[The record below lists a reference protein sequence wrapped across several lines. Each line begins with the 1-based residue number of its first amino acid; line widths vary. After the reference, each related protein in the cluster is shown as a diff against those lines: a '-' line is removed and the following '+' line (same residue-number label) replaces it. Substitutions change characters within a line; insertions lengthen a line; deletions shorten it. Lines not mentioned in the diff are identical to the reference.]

1 MRFSKTS
8 RDFKVQKIASTTRRL
23 LCSGSADSSISYSR
37 SLSLRSDR
45 LKEATS
51 HSGAPLDTTTEE
63 RLIRPARNVSGSLRL
78 PGDKSISHR
87 YAMLGAF
94 AEGTSRFTNFSTGA
108 DCASTLACMEALG
121 AAVNRIGN
129 EAVEITGVAGRVTP
143 SGSPLDRGNCGST
156 MRMISGLLSPQQGS
170 FTLIGDA
177 SLSRRPMERIRKP
190 LEAMGAKLTLT
201 DGHAPLT
208 IEGTSLKPIDYT
220 TPVPSAQVKTCV
232 LLAGL
237 QTAGTTTVR
246 EAVRTRDH
254 SELALRAFGATLTR
268 TLDSVSIPGPQSL
281 HAISAAVPGDISSAA
296 FFLCAAALFPGS
308 GLVLDSLGLN
318 PTRATLLDVLTAL
331 GAHIAVLNLE
341 EQNAE
346 LVGTVQVTAP
356 PEGLG
361 STTISGA
368 LAAQLI
374 DELPALAA
382 IGPFTSGGIR
392 IRDAR
397 ELRVKESDRIALV
410 VRNLRAMGAEVEE
423 FEDGLDVPGGQTLHG
438 ATIDSGGDHRIAMA
452 FSVAALRAEG
462 DTLIQGAE
470 SAAISFPEFFDLL
483 DLVAER

>member
-1 MRFSKTS
+1 LH
-8 RDFKVQKIASTTRRL
+8 IA
-23 LCSGSADSSISYSR
+23 A
-37 SLSLRSDR
+37 
-45 LKEATS
+45 
-51 HSGAPLDTTTEE
+51 HE
-63 RLIRPARNVSGSLRL
+63 RIIRPARNVFGSLRL

-87 YAMLGAF
+87 YAMLGGF

-121 AAVNRIGN
+121 AKVNRISEN
-129 EAVEITGVAGRVTP
+129 SVEITGVGGRVTP
-143 SGSPLDRGNCGST
+143 ANHPLDCGNSGST
-156 MRMISGLLSPQQGS
+156 MRMISGLLAPQEGS

-177 SLSRRPMERIRKP
+177 SLSRRPMERVRKP
-190 LEAMGAKLTLT
+190 LEAMGARLTLT
-201 DGHAPLT
+201 DGHAPLA
-208 IEGTSLKPIDYT
+208 IVGGTLRPIDFT

-237 QTAGTTTVR
+237 QTDGTTTVR
-246 EAVRTRDH
+246 ESVRTRDH
-254 SELALRAFGATLTR
+254 SELALRAFGAKFTR
-268 TLDSVSIPGPQSL
+268 TVDSVSIAGPQAL
-281 HAISAAVPGDISSAA
+281 HSIDGDVPGDISSAA

-331 GAHIAVLNLE
+331 GAHISVLNIE
-341 EQNAE
+341 EKNAE
-346 LVGTVQVTAP
+346 LVGTVQVSAP
-356 PEGLG
+356 VEGLG
-361 STTISGA
+361 STEVSGP

-374 DELPALAA
+374 DELPVLAA
-382 IGPFTSGGIR
+382 IAPYTSGGIR
-392 IRDAR
+392 IRDAG

-410 VRNLRAMGAEVEE
+410 VKNLRAMGGEVAE
-423 FEDGLDVPGGQTLHG
+423 FEDGVDVPGGQTLHG

-462 DTLIQGAE
+462 ETLIQGAE

>member
-1 MRFSKTS
+1 MHTS
-8 RDFKVQKIASTTRRL
+8 TQ
-23 LCSGSADSSISYSR
+23 
-37 SLSLRSDR
+37 
-45 LKEATS
+45 
-51 HSGAPLDTTTEE
+51 E
-63 RLIRPARNVSGSLRL
+63 RLIRPARNIMGSLRL

-87 YAMLGAF
+87 YGMLAAF

-108 DCASTLACMEALG
+108 DCASTLRCMEALG
-121 AAVNRIGN
+121 AKVNRLDDG
-129 EAVEITGVAGRVTP
+129 AVEVTGVAGRVTP
-143 SGSPLDRGNCGST
+143 SADPLDCGNSGST
-156 MRMISGLLSPQQGS
+156 MRMISGLLAPQEGR
-170 FTLIGDA
+170 FTLIGDE

-190 LEAMGAKLTLT
+190 LTGMGAKIALTE
-201 DGHAPLT
+201 GHAPVT
-208 IEGTSLKPIDYT
+208 IDGVRLQAIGYT

-237 QTAGTTTVR
+237 QTEGTTTVR

-254 SELALRAFGATLTR
+254 SELALRAFGAELTR
-268 TLDSVSIPGPQSL
+268 TIDSISIHGPQKL
-281 HAISAAVPGDISSAA
+281 HAIDAAVPGDMSSAA
-296 FFLCAAALFPGS
+296 FFMCAASLFPGS

-318 PTRATLLDVLTAL
+318 PTRAALLDVLTAL
-331 GAHIAVLNLE
+331 GVNIAVLNLE
-341 EQNAE
+341 EKNSE
-346 LVGTVQVTAP
+346 LVGSVQISAL
-356 PEGLG
+356 PEGLR

-374 DELPALAA
+374 DELPVLAA
-382 IGPFTSGGIR
+382 IGPYTSGGIR
-392 IRDAR
+392 IRDAK

-410 VRNLRAMGAEVEE
+410 AKNLRAMGAEVIE

-483 DLVAER
+483 DAVAER